1 MCFLRRGEGME
12 AGRAEWRF
20 WQQGRR
26 FWQQGRRF
34 WRQRRRF
41 WRQGRRVFEAP
52 KKRQAG
58 QTGVSGGKEGAG
70 VLFHRIPP
78 TRPLLPQTPDPHAHP
93 PHLMRFLR
101 RTEGMEAGRKAWFL
115 IRSCALAAPAFL
127 ISPIFLPSQLMRF
140 LRRTEGMEAARKACE
155 FYTPYPPNPSQPL
168 PTPPHHQLM
177 RFLRRTEGMEAARKA
192 FLAARKARE
201 CSFHVYVASAYME
214 LCHNKESKV
223 STGGSEGKVKGC
235 DWHGEQGRR
244 GSARSTLNERP
255 NGECLFHVYVASAC
269 LELCQNQESKVREGG
284 TEGKEGNGAKEDIG
298 GKGGVSGSKEGTGVL
313 VPCVRGVCL
322 YGAVLCRN
330 KESKVCSLL
339 ESSQRRPGHAGA
351 AARCSGVP
359 IPATALRTHGQCSPL
374 WWHGCCDALSSLL
387 LLSHLNPQRRPGHA
401 GVAARRSDLWEELV
415 ECEQL
420 FGDLTSLIKLQP
432 LPIPSRPFLS
442 ILPVSLSPSLQA
454 QEGRRKALASV
465 ASPGG
470 AAEPEVEVWRE
481 QQDLVDRF
489 SYCGLLPCDPSALP
503 PNLEAGSAGPEA
515 IQARQRSGE
524 AQVRETGQAA
534 AERAEREAKEQEARN
549 GTSAAAPAAAA
560 STAAGAAA
568 AAAQIAAVAGV
579 QRDSVSKAGVK
590 AERQESPLPP
600 PLPPSVSLSQG
611 IGPAPPAVSS
621 LSAALAAAA
630 AVLMPREGAAGA
642 GGAAGAATE
651 AGGKGNVKEEA
662 TSRRVKEEA
671 EGGERPGAAVGADG
685 STAGAGGAKEGGEK
699 GGVEKGEQQK
709 EGLAGAAG
717 VKTHQFVAS
726 AAVEWK
732 PGE

>member
-1 MCFLRRGEGME
+1 SF
-12 AGRAEWRF
+12 
-20 WQQGRR
+20 
-26 FWQQGRRF
+26 
-34 WRQRRRF
+34 
-41 WRQGRRVFEAP
+41 
-52 KKRQAG
+52 
-58 QTGVSGGKEGAG
+58 
-70 VLFHRIPP
+70 
-78 TRPLLPQTPDPHAHP
+78 
-93 PHLMRFLR
+93 
-101 RTEGMEAGRKAWFL
+101 
-115 IRSCALAAPAFL
+115 LAAAAKAEEEERNGNVKAAKAVYE
-127 ISPIFLPSQLMRF
+127 QLA
-140 LRRTEGMEAARKACE
+140 GDAATRC
-155 FYTPYPPNPSQPL
+155 PL
-168 PTPPHHQLM
+168 AHIQLM

-223 STGGSEGKVKGC
+223 ARNVFQLGMKKFGSEPG
-235 DWHGEQGRR
+235 
-244 GSARSTLNERP
+244 
-255 NGECLFHVYVASAC
+255 F
-269 LELCQNQESKVREGG
+269 VREF
-284 TEGKEGNGAKEDIG
+284 
-298 GKGGVSGSKEGTGVL
+298 
-313 VPCVRGVCL
+313 
-322 YGAVLCRN
+322 
-330 KESKVCSLL
+330 
-339 ESSQRRPGHAGA
+339 
-351 AARCSGVP
+351 ARF
-359 IPATALRTHGQCSPL
+359 
-374 WWHGCCDALSSLL
+374 
-387 LLSHLNPQRRPGHA
+387 LSHLNDGQAMRELLQGALASPSLPPHSA
-401 GVAARRSDLWEELV
+401 PMLWEELV

-568 AAAQIAAVAGV
+568 AAAAQIAAVAGV

-671 EGGERPGAAVGADG
+671 EGGERPGAAVGERRGRRPYPDVDFIMSLVIQAELPPEALAAKSGGLHRNAPPGMAPGAPGPGGGTGGTMPLAG
-685 STAGAGGAKEGGEK
+685 SKRKEQEEEEMANAEARARKPPPVRDIFRLRQLQRARAGSSGTGSLSGGAGGTGGGTASGSDRFS
-699 GGVEKGEQQK
+699 GG
-709 EGLAGAAG
+709 
-717 VKTHQFVAS
+717 S
-726 AAVEWK
+726 M
-732 PGE
+732 